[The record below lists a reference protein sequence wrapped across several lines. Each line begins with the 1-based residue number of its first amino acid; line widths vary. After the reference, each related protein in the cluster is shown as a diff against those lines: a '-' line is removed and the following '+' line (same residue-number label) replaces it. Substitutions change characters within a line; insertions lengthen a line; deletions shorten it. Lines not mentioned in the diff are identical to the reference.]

1 MFMGSNRLRIRAPF
15 VRKVLNELLTV
26 IFKTFGVLECAMDP
40 SKKER
45 KGKKSFDSLNI
56 VYDLASSVVLN
67 P

>member
-1 MFMGSNRLRIRAPF
+1 MGSNQLRIRAPF

-45 KGKKSFDSLNI
+45 KENNFFDSLNI
-56 VYDLASSVVLN
+56 RL
-67 P
+67 